1 MYEPFFW
8 TINNLET
15 IDEITFEVWI
25 KKFLKIAAVGKSF
38 KDFSGLHGDDLPT
51 WTDDSI
57 LLIAPFLKNGEVG
70 GT

>member
-1 MYEPFFW
+1 MSHFFW

-25 KKFLKIAAVGKSF
+25 KKFLKIAAVSKTF
-38 KDFSGLHGDDLPT
+38 KDFSGLHGVDLPT
-51 WTDDSI
+51 WTDGSL
-57 LLIAPFLKNGEVG
+57 LLITPFLKNGEVG